1 MFVRSQQNQVDTA
14 REERAGFFWT
24 HFKYKL
30 NTMRD
35 FVQVHFSHFVPM
47 QYGNCVY
54 CDSLLAVL
62 SLSSLGTH
70 WTEIGSPIHYLDILQ
85 RNTVNCFICVFD

>member
-1 MFVRSQQNQVDTA
+1 MFARSQQNQVDTA

-47 QYGNCVY
+47 QYGKCVY

-62 SLSSLGTH
+62 SLSSLGH
-70 WTEIGSPIHYLDILQ
+70 PLD
-85 RNTVNCFICVFD
+85 RNRKSNTLFGYIA